1 MIVLMLCSTGLWA
14 QDTLQLSLEKSLEI
28 ALSENPT
35 IKIAGKEIERQEYV
49 RKETLGNLYPSLAAT
64 GSYNYAAKKSTM
76 DFGGQKISFEPTNTV
91 AVVANLSLPLFAPTV
106 YKTLKLNEEQM
117 RAAVEAARASKI
129 TLVSEVKKAFYNILL
144 AEQSLGVLR
153 ASETNITQTVDQ
165 TRSLF
170 EQEMASEYDLLTAQV
185 QLSNLQPTI
194 MQTENS
200 IRVAKQLLKMYL
212 YLPQTTRIAL
222 SGSLDELM
230 DEGNRQ
236 QAQLHADLS
245 DNSDIRQLEI
255 QENILNQQFKVS
267 RASRYPTLAFVGSAQ
282 YMGRNKLSLGG
293 GMPGE
298 GDGTTL
304 PTAAPV
310 TWETFYPVSL
320 GLQASIPIFAG
331 WTRTNREKQIKNN
344 IEQIRLQRDYLH
356 ENVDVQAKTALS
368 DIMTARSQMRANEAT
383 ITQAQR
389 GYDIA
394 KTRYYAGVGTILEL
408 NTAELSLTQARLN
421 HSQSMYDYL
430 SAEAEYTRIL
440 GKEF

>member
-1 MIVLMLCSTGLWA
+1 MIALLLCTTGLRA
-14 QDTLQLSLEKSLEI
+14 QDTLRLNLEKSLEI

-35 IKIAGKEIERQEYV
+35 IKIADKEIQRQEYV
-49 RKETLGNLYPSLAAT
+49 RKETLGNLYPSLGAT

-91 AVVANLSLPLFAPTV
+91 TVAANLNLPLFAPAV
-106 YKTLKLNEEQM
+106 YKTLKMNEEQM
-117 RAAVEAARASKI
+117 RAAVESARASKI
-129 TLVSEVKKAFYNILL
+129 TLASEVKKAFYNILL
-144 AEQSLGVLR
+144 AEQSLSVLR
-153 ASETNITQTVDQ
+153 ASEANIGQTVGQ

-194 MQTENS
+194 LQTENS
-200 IRVAKQLLKMYL
+200 IRVAKRLLKMYL
-212 YLPQTTRIAL
+212 YLPQEIEIAL
-222 SGSLDELM
+222 SGSLDDLM
-230 DEGNRQ
+230 AGGQRPSTSLNP
-236 QAQLHADLS
+236 DLTENT
-245 DNSDIRQLEI
+245 DLKQLEI
-255 QENILNQQFKVS
+255 QESILSQQFKVS

-282 YMGRNKLSLGG
+282 YMGRNRISFGDGMSGG
-293 GMPGE
+293 
-298 GDGTTL
+298 GTTL

-310 TWETFYPVSL
+310 TWETFYPVSI

-331 WTRTNREKQIKNN
+331 WTRTNREKQIRNN

-356 ENVDVQAKTALS
+356 ESVDVQVKTALN
-368 DIMTARSQMRANEAT
+368 DILTAQAQMRANEAT
-383 ITQAQR
+383 IGQAQR
-389 GYDIA
+389 GYDIS

-421 HSQSMYDYL
+421 YSQSMYDYL

-440 GKEF
+440 GQEF